1 MSTNI
6 NNFTIPN
13 MKNIH
18 SAFVLQ
24 PKKMSALLLMGLCFL
39 CSVCVL
45 KAQEL
50 QAGLYPNQN
59 SANIILQAEG
69 VRMADVLR
77 TIENQSG
84 YVFIY
89 SHSSVDPD
97 KLISVNVKNQPLD
110 LVLESILKPIHLDYQ
125 VSGHQII
132 LKSQPVLQK
141 LSQERIH
148 EKEPQGLNSLPGGL
162 PSLSVMPVDHARQQ
176 ALIVTGTVKD
186 EGGNPLPGVN
196 ILEEGTTNGTI
207 TDIEGGYRI
216 TVPDQDAVLIFSF
229 VGYEN
234 QRVPVNG
241 NTTLDVILR
250 QGVLLNQVV
259 VTALGIEQEKRKLG
273 YTVTELQG
281 QELSRTNEINPVN
294 ALQGRVAGVQIDQG
308 AGGLFG
314 TSKILIRGNSTLSNN
329 NQPIFVIDG
338 VFIDNDV
345 FGGTGRDFGNNLKNL
360 NMEDFES
367 VSVLK
372 GSAAAALYG
381 SRAINGVILI
391 TTKKGRK
398 NQGIG
403 VSVTQNTV
411 AYQPYAGPEFQNVF
425 GGGTVGAFFT
435 DRRDPNYQPDEAWR
449 TKVFP
454 RDPVTGQS
462 YIDPQIY
469 RELENWGPRM
479 EGQEVLN
486 YDGTPTQYLPQPNN
500 FLDAFRTGWGSN
512 TNIALDGGTERSTF
526 RLSYSRNESQGVVYN
541 NKLSKNGFNL
551 RATHELTDF
560 LQADASVD
568 YTTFEGK
575 NPPRLGG
582 LDAFASYNFGKLY
595 TWVLPRNYDTKYW
608 MQKDKY
614 TSIYGGAPNPSDPEE
629 PNRSPESRFW
639 FSLFENNYLQSEQ
652 SLRGRLALTATL
664 TDWMQARLEGN
675 FFNNYT
681 RNEDKEL
688 GQGRD
693 FTGGM
698 YGLGHAA
705 RKSSFLKGMVMLN
718 KMFNETWEVNG
729 YIGGETQH
737 FERTFNYSRTDGG
750 LNYPGNFFIENSMNP
765 PISQGGV
772 SERKTIN
779 SLYTSADISF
789 KDQLFLLATWRGDWS
804 SALTYSDG
812 SGNNFFNY
820 PAVSLSWVFT
830 EALNLPRWVTY
841 AKLRTNVAALGR
853 DTDAFLLNQGFEFNG
868 FANIRGN
875 NLPLSTFSG
884 RGGRKVALL
893 GNIKP
898 ERKIAKEIGI
908 EARLMD
914 NRFGF
919 DLSLYQDNTRNQILD
934 IPAPF
939 ESGVDATL
947 INAGNIQNKGIELS
961 LDALPVKNSSFEWNS
976 ILTFSRNRNLIV
988 DLYEGREEYNLGATI
1003 GEISTW
1009 AVVGKS
1015 YGTLRSPIH
1024 AKIFQATDTDGNP
1037 VDHPNNGLPELIWR
1051 SDARAGF
1058 PARSNELR
1066 DVGDINADF
1075 RAGWNNTFRYKNFSL
1090 GFLLDAK
1097 VGGDFVLLSYRYGTH
1112 SGVWPNTL
1120 AGRDAEYGGI
1130 TWTSAYDNQTYDD
1143 GVIPEGVFAQGQTIT
1158 LPDGSQAEVGGMT
1171 YREAYEQGL
1180 VEPTHAPQ
1188 FYYRYGS
1195 YSTGVSDYWI
1205 FNSTWV
1211 SMREISLGYQIP
1223 QSVVERIGLSN
1234 MSVLLIGRD
1243 LFYLYNSLPYNF
1255 NPASNNS
1262 NSTAFSGEEGFLPMT
1277 RTLGA
1282 TLRFQF

>member
-1 MSTNI
+1 M
-6 NNFTIPN
+6 NFNLTYTQRL
-13 MKNIH
+13 KVYTL
-18 SAFVLQ
+18 VL
-24 PKKMSALLLMGLCFL
+24 MFLCLMGSLRG
-39 CSVCVL
+39 L
-45 KAQEL
+45 KAQVL
-50 QAGLYPNQN
+50 QASLYPH
-59 SANIILQAEG
+59 QAKITIQMENAT
-69 VRMADVLR
+69 MADVLQE
-77 TIENQSG
+77 IEKQSD

-89 SHSSVDPD
+89 SHSSVDINT
-97 KLISVNVKNQPLD
+97 LVSVDAKNQPIEHVLD
-110 LVLESILKPIHLDYQ
+110 NILNPIRLSYK
-125 VSGHQII
+125 VSDNQII
-132 LKSQPVLQK
+132 LKSQPSLHKLQ
-141 LSQERIH
+141 H
-148 EKEPQGLNSLPGGL
+148 EKPKKENQQRINKTQKEIPSMAVLPVHPFIL
-162 PSLSVMPVDHARQQ
+162 ELT
-176 ALIVTGTVKD
+176 VTGTVTD
-186 EGGNPLPGVN
+186 EEGAPLPGVN
-196 ILEEGTTNGTI
+196 ILVEGTTNGTI
-207 TDIEGGYRI
+207 TDIEGNYRI

-241 NTTLDVILR
+241 TTSIDVVLK
-250 QGVLLNQVV
+250 QGVMLNQVV

-273 YTVTELQG
+273 YTVTELKGGEVAQ
-281 QELSRTNEINPVN
+281 TNEINPIN

-308 AGGLFG
+308 GGGLFG

-367 VSVLK
+367 ISVLK

-391 TTKKGRK
+391 TTKKGSR

-403 VSVTQNTV
+403 VSVTQNVIT
-411 AYQPYAGPEFQNVF
+411 YQPYAGPEFQNVF
-425 GGGTVGAFFT
+425 GGGSVGAFFT
-435 DRRDPNYQPDEAWR
+435 DRRDPNYRPEDAWR

-454 RDPVTGQS
+454 TDPATGQP
-462 YIDPQIY
+462 YIDPQIN

-486 YDGTPTQYLPQPNN
+486 YDGTPTRYLPQPDN
-500 FLDAFRTGWGSN
+500 FMDAFRNGWGTN
-512 TNIALDGGTERSTF
+512 TNIALDGGTDKSTF
-526 RLSYSRNESQGVVYN
+526 RLSYTHNQNKGVVYN
-541 NKLSKNGFNL
+541 NSMVKNGLNL

-595 TWVLPRNYDTKYW
+595 SWILPRNYDTKYW
-608 MQKDKY
+608 MQPSKY
-614 TSIYGGAPNPSDPEE
+614 TSVLGGAPNPSDPEE
-629 PNRSPESRFW
+629 PNKAPESRFW

-652 SLRGRLALTATL
+652 SLRGRLALTATI
-664 TDWMQARLEGN
+664 TDWAQARLEGN

-718 KMFNETWEVNG
+718 KAFNETWEVNG
-729 YIGGETQH
+729 YVGGETQH
-737 FERTFNYSRTDGG
+737 FERTYNYSRTDGG
-750 LNYPGNFFIENSMNP
+750 LNYPGNFFIGNSVNP
-765 PISQGGV
+765 PISEGGV

-779 SLYTSADISF
+779 SFYTSADISF
-789 KDQLFLLATWRGDWS
+789 KDQLFLLTTWRGDWS

-820 PAVSLSWVFT
+820 PAVSLSWIFSET
-830 EALNLPRWVTY
+830 FSLPTWINY

-868 FANIRGN
+868 FANINGS

-884 RGGRKVALL
+884 RGGSDRKVALL
-893 GNIKP
+893 SNIKP
-898 ERKIAKEIGI
+898 ERKIAREIGM
-908 EARLMD
+908 EARLFD

-934 IPAPF
+934 IPAPM
-939 ESGVDATL
+939 ESGVDAIL

-961 LDALPVKNSSFEWNS
+961 IDGSPLKTSSFEWNS
-976 ILTFSRNRNLIV
+976 MLTFSRNRNLIV
-988 DLYEGREEYNLGATI
+988 DLYTGREEYNLGADI

-1009 AVVGKS
+1009 AIVGKS
-1015 YGTLRSPIH
+1015 YGTLRSSIH
-1024 AKIFQATDTDGNP
+1024 AKIFQATDAEGNP
-1037 VDHPNNGLPELIWR
+1037 IDHPNNGLPELSWR
-1051 SDARAGF
+1051 SDARAAF
-1058 PARSNELR
+1058 PARSNEIR

-1075 RAGWNNTFRYKNFSL
+1075 RAGWNNTLRYKNFSL
-1090 GFLLDAK
+1090 GFLIDAK

-1112 SGVWPNTL
+1112 TGVLPNTL
-1120 AGRDAEYGGI
+1120 AGRDEAYGGI
-1130 TWTSAYDNQTYDD
+1130 TWTSAYDGQTYDD
-1143 GVIPEGVFAQGQTIT
+1143 GMIPEGVFPIGQTVT
-1158 LPDGSQAEVGGMT
+1158 LPDGSQADVGGMT
-1171 YREAYEQGL
+1171 YQEAYEQGL

-1195 YSTGVSDYWI
+1195 SSTGVSDFWI
-1205 FNSTWV
+1205 FESSWV
-1211 SMREISLGYQIP
+1211 SMREISLGYQFP
-1223 QSVVERIGLSN
+1223 QELVQRIGLNNLSF
-1234 MSVLLIGRD
+1234 SLIGRD
-1243 LFYLYNSLPYNF
+1243 LFYIYNSLPFNF

-1262 NSTAFSGEEGFLPMT
+1262 NNTAFSGEQGFLPMT
-1277 RTLGA
+1277 RSLGA
-1282 TLRFQF
+1282 TLKFQF